1 MRITIGG
8 VVFDELPS
16 DYDSEFV
23 VEPNGLSGWFGASGI
38 RREETQRPAA
48 HGSFDSRGY
57 RGAKV
62 PFVRGSILASS
73 DATFQAMRQQL
84 EGLLADGSMA
94 RMSVQDNQGHV
105 TWQDVRLAQPA
116 VVTPHPNDPS
126 GEYQIGFWAPRAELY
141 GEERVKSG
149 SSADLFHRGTIP
161 APLRVRIGSGA
172 SSYTITSP
180 LGTFEVSGATSGGA
194 HVVDLRT
201 GRVTRNGALLTGVV
215 ARAETWDLPRGL
227 STTHTISAGTGVE
240 WITRDTFA

>member
-1 MRITIGG
+1 MRIDIGG
-8 VVFDELPS
+8 VTFEELPR

-23 VEPNGLSGWFGASGI
+23 VEPNGLSAWFGAAGI

-62 PFVRGSILASS
+62 PFIRGSILASS
-73 DATFQAMRQQL
+73 DATFHRMRQQL

-126 GEYQIGFWAPRAELY
+126 GEYQIGFWAPRAEIY
-141 GEERVKSG
+141 GEERVKTG
-149 SSADLFHRGTIP
+149 ASAGLFHRGTIP
-161 APLRVRIGSGA
+161 APLKVRIGSGA
-172 SSYTITSP
+172 TSYTISSP
-180 LGTFEVSGATSGGA
+180 LGTFEVAGAPSGGV
-194 HVVDLRT
+194 HEVDLRT
-201 GRVTRNGALLTGVV
+201 ARVKRNGVLLTGVV
-215 ARAETWDLPRGL
+215 ARAETWDVPRGL
-227 STTHTISAGTGVE
+227 PITHTISAGSGVE